1 MLGFLGNITSAS
13 CCATIGWCGIVAFP
27 RNSTIKTDVSTQQ
40 CKRRRYYGKGVVIC
54 RETSYEVVS
63 CVGGPEENGRIRC
76 GLRISFTC
84 VRILEG
90 LLTVIN
96 SCVLNFECNKVPL

>member
-1 MLGFLGNITSAS
+1 
-13 CCATIGWCGIVAFP
+13 
-27 RNSTIKTDVSTQQ
+27 
-40 CKRRRYYGKGVVIC
+40 VIY

-76 GLRISFTC
+76 NLRISCTC
-84 VRILEG
+84 VTILEE
-90 LLTVIN
+90 LLNVIN